1 MYPFKDYDAVVQE
14 CRQIIEDRCAK
25 GRNEFAPFYETRCH
39 GAADCLGEIW
49 QRVTRI
55 LGAEKAQDWQTYRE
69 DARDLVN
76 EAIHLLMFFDKEHP
90 HDKPSEHPPV
100 HGPQRASL
108 R

>member
-1 MYPFKDYDAVVQE
+1 MPYPFEDYDAVIRE
-14 CRQIIEDRCAK
+14 CRQIIHDRDAK
-25 GRNEFAPFYETRCH
+25 GRNEFVPFYETRCH

-55 LGAEKAQDWQTYRE
+55 LGAERAQDWTTYRE

-76 EAIHLLMFFDKEHP
+76 EAIHLLMFFDREHR
-90 HDKPSEHPPV
+90 HEQTRDSHPAR
-100 HGPQRASL
+100 HERISI